1 MKYYRFI
8 QFRKTIGLGYE
19 VGICFLWRYAYWIFR
34 MRINEFSDDIISSVT
49 REDFI
54 KVGYFPVICG
64 LKDGNYQLMIQI
76 LKLIVPSYGV

>member
-1 MKYYRFI
+1 
-8 QFRKTIGLGYE
+8 
-19 VGICFLWRYAYWIFR
+19 
-34 MRINEFSDDIISSVT
+34 MRVNEFSDDIISSVT

-76 LKLIVPSYGV
+76 LKLIVPSYGA

>member
-1 MKYYRFI
+1 
-8 QFRKTIGLGYE
+8 
-19 VGICFLWRYAYWIFR
+19 

-64 LKDGNYQLMIQI
+64 LKDG
-76 LKLIVPSYGV
+76 KLPINDPNSKINSSKLWSVERVVKQTVAIWMFRKLQKENGYIC